1 MIDYDYIEFSGV
13 FHIPQNN
20 IRYVI
25 EEQKCFFLFD
35 DICKGVNLD
44 NNHSD
49 FIKGLLAKFED
60 ICVEEEINIED
71 SISYNIKNYGLGKF
85 FISSV
90 EVAATITIVQILIQ
104 YYFLNGQRVFYEKD
118 DILKLISL
126 TKNSNFIDSLLDC
139 ENKKIENNL
148 FESLVLQSFKEMP
161 NYLKQ
166 IESVPNINFLHQV
179 VTRLL
184 PFSKNIERDE
194 VQKSLLQRIFK
205 NRKRPVY

>member
-1 MIDYDYIEFSGV
+1 
-13 FHIPQNN
+13 
-20 IRYVI
+20 
-25 EEQKCFFLFD
+25 
-35 DICKGVNLD
+35 
-44 NNHSD
+44 
-49 FIKGLLAKFED
+49 KGLLAKFED

-184 PFSKNIERDE
+184 PFVMVKFFRTH
-194 VQKSLLQRIFK
+194 F
-205 NRKRPVY
+205 

>member
-1 MIDYDYIEFSGV
+1 M
-13 FHIPQNN
+13 
-20 IRYVI
+20 
-25 EEQKCFFLFD
+25 
-35 DICKGVNLD
+35 
-44 NNHSD
+44 
-49 FIKGLLAKFED
+49 
-60 ICVEEEINIED
+60 
-71 SISYNIKNYGLGKF
+71 
-85 FISSV
+85 
-90 EVAATITIVQILIQ
+90 
-104 YYFLNGQRVFYEKD
+104 
-118 DILKLISL
+118 
-126 TKNSNFIDSLLDC
+126 LDC

>member
-71 SISYNIKNYGLGKF
+71 SISYNRDLCSKHKKFEKMLNYRSSQNLLKSCLG
-85 FISSV
+85 
-90 EVAATITIVQILIQ
+90 
-104 YYFLNGQRVFYEKD
+104 
-118 DILKLISL
+118 
-126 TKNSNFIDSLLDC
+126 
-139 ENKKIENNL
+139 NNL
-148 FESLVLQSFKEMP
+148 ANQA
-161 NYLKQ
+161 
-166 IESVPNINFLHQV
+166 
-179 VTRLL
+179 
-184 PFSKNIERDE
+184 
-194 VQKSLLQRIFK
+194 
-205 NRKRPVY
+205 